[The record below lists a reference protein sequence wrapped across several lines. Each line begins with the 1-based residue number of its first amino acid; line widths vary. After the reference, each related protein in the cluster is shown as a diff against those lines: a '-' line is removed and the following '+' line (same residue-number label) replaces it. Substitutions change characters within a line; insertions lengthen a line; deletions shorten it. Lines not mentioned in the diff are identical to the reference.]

1 MPIAH
6 FWGIEEVVGYKEVVG
21 VKYLIRKKTQQK
33 VPKNTLTYPK
43 ICVNGKLG
51 VTFRFQDFSVSKK
64 YRIQFRKNLVS
75 GFGFIQILGIVTHWW
90 EVGVQTRHVHSD
102 QHRLCQWH

>member
-64 YRIQFRKNLVS
+64 YRIRFRKNLVS
-75 GFGFIQILGIVTHWW
+75 GFGFIQILGIVTH
-90 EVGVQTRHVHSD
+90 
-102 QHRLCQWH
+102 